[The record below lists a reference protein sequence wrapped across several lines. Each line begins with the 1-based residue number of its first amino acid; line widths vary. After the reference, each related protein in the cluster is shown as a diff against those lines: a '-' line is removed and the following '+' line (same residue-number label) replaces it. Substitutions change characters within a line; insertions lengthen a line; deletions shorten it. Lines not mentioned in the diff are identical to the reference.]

1 MRVGPPSDHDMR
13 VFPPVYPWNA
23 FDSRRWMEFYRSPV
37 IPRVPGPRNL
47 TVHAESEE
55 MRHRLM
61 SEFDHVHFDR
71 VGRLDGEFVSSST
84 GLLLFDRAGACL
96 QANFPGGSS
105 MAATLTFSE
114 ANSPALWDYRQSLR
128 DDWETLPLIENAA
141 VFSHIY
147 SNNYYHFSFELLQ
160 KFRLIQDHDIRVVVM
175 PSPIYHNGV
184 FREMISQALGDRLLL
199 PATEVARLRNPM
211 LVEAWQSDEGLRWLR
226 AFVGKT
232 LPAEG
237 RRYYIRRNPLK
248 TRRGNN
254 VAETEAFLAFLE
266 RHDFTTIDFGNGEL
280 SLSEQIDKLQGASFV
295 LAAHGAG
302 LTNLSYLNGPAR
314 IVEIFS
320 RAVISTS
327 FIRVS
332 DALDLEHHAIIAET
346 LDEQGDI
353 IVDCDLLESLM
364 I

>member
-1 MRVGPPSDHDMR
+1 MR
-13 VFPPVYPWNA
+13 VFPPVYPWSA
-23 FDSRRWMEFYRSPV
+23 FDSRRWMEAYRAPV
-37 IPRVPGPRNL
+37 IPRVPPSKNL

-71 VGRLDGEFVSSST
+71 VGRLEGEFVSSDT

-105 MAATLTFSE
+105 MAATLPFAE
-114 ANSPALWDYRQSLR
+114 ANQPALWDHAQSLR
-128 DDWETLPLIENAA
+128 DCWDTLPLIENAA

-147 SNNYYHFSFELLQ
+147 SANYYHFCFEFLQ
-160 KFRLIQDHDIRVVVM
+160 KFRLIEGYDIRVVVM
-175 PSPIYHNGV
+175 PSPIYRDGV

-199 PATEVARLRNPM
+199 PASQVARLRNPM

-226 AFVGKT
+226 AFVGRT
-232 LPAEG
+232 LPPEG

-248 TRRGNN
+248 PRRGNN
-254 VAETEAFLAFLE
+254 IAETDAFLAFLE

-280 SLSEQIDKLQGASFV
+280 SLSQQIDKLQGASFV

-302 LTNLSYLNGPAR
+302 LTNLSYLSGPAR

-332 DALDLEHHAIIAET
+332 DALGLEHHAIIAET

-353 IVDCDLLESLM
+353 LVDCDLLESLVA
-364 I
+364 